1 MMTRLRQRHAHDA
14 KRSGRGA
21 QPCMMLHVDDDAD
34 SPAVLPHKLRISA
47 MIFDLGRCVG
57 TVAQLVLEPHQ
68 VDGVALPIGRDAR
81 REEAGKAFLRI
92 SERQEGI
99 AHGRGAEPFMA
110 GQPKSP
116 PAAYGRSEEHKS
128 ELQSLMRSS
137 DAV

>member
-1 MMTRLRQRHAHDA
+1 MRISDW
-14 KRSGRGA
+14 SSDV
-21 QPCMMLHVDDDAD
+21 CSSDLHVDDDAD
-34 SPAVLPHKLRISA
+34 SPAFLPHKLRISA

-57 TVAQLVLEPHQ
+57 AVAQLVLEPHQ

-110 GQPKSP
+110 GQPKRP
-116 PAAYGRSEEHKS
+116 PAAYGDRKS
-128 ELQSLMRSS
+128 TRLNSRH
-137 DAV
+137 

>member
-1 MMTRLRQRHAHDA
+1 M
-14 KRSGRGA
+14 
-21 QPCMMLHVDDDAD
+21 
-34 SPAVLPHKLRISA
+34 RISDWSSDVCSS
-47 MIFDLGRCVG
+47 DL
-57 TVAQLVLEPHQ
+57 Q

-116 PAAYGRSEEHKS
+116 PAAYGFGAGGIGAHIAAALLFRHCHAYGDARSEEHTS
-128 ELQSLMRSS
+128 ELQPLMLISY
-137 DAV
+137 AVLCLKTKIIRRTKH